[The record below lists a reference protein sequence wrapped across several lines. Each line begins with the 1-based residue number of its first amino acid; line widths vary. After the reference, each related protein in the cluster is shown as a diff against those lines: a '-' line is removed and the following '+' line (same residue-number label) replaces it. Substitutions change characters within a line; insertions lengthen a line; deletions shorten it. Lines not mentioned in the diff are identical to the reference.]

1 MAATARRVGA
11 ALAVAAVFEIAKLAR
26 RDYRAWIALGE
37 GGIAPGARG
46 WLKVTAL
53 RLAASDPTDL
63 SRLPA
68 GTAHPRLRNLPWRT
82 GPRPRVGAHPIPH
95 RQLDQESPAWMV
107 AALDDL
113 FADLFERHAPAVV
126 ERESGYEKHHPALFA
141 DALVAAGASPTGE
154 FAHYHRPQGSMH
166 LHLRPEDARVVIT
179 RGWGELHGLSGKAGL
194 PTSYAMIYAPRDRRE
209 LDVIEAIL
217 AATIEWATT

>member
-1 MAATARRVGA
+1 MAPTTRRLGA
-11 ALAVAAVFEIAKLAR
+11 ALAVAGVLGIAELAR

-53 RLAASDPTDL
+53 RLAAADPTDL
-63 SRLPA
+63 SGLPA
-68 GTAHPRLRNLPWRT
+68 GRAHPRLRDLPWRT

-95 RQLDQESPAWMV
+95 RQLDQESPTSVV
-107 AALDDL
+107 AALDTL
-113 FADLFERHAPAVV
+113 FAAELERHAPAIV
-126 ERESGYEKHHPALFA
+126 ERESGYEKHHPALYA
-141 DALVAAGASPTGE
+141 DALVSRGASSTGE
-154 FAHYHRPQGSMH
+154 IAHYHRPQGSMH
-166 LHLRPEDARVVIT
+166 LHLRPQDARTVIE

-209 LDVIEAIL
+209 LDVIETIL
-217 AATIEWATT
+217 AATIEWATR

>member
-1 MAATARRVGA
+1 MAATTRRLGA
-11 ALAVAAVFEIAKLAR
+11 ALAVAAVLGIAELGR

-53 RLAASDPTDL
+53 RLAAADPIDL

-68 GTAHPRLRNLPWRT
+68 GSAHPRLRNLPWRT

-95 RQLDQESPAWMV
+95 RQLDQESPASMV
-107 AALDDL
+107 ADLDNL
-113 FADLFERHAPAVV
+113 FAALRERHAPAVV

-141 DALVAAGASPTGE
+141 DALQSAGASPTGE
-154 FAHYHRPQGSMH
+154 IAHYHRPQGSMH
-166 LHLRPEDARVVIT
+166 LHLRPEDARVVIA

-194 PTSYAMIYAPRDRRE
+194 PTSYAMIYAPRDRQE
-209 LDVIEAIL
+209 LTVIEAIL
-217 AATIEWATT
+217 TATIEWATT

>member
-1 MAATARRVGA
+1 MAATTRRLGA
-11 ALAVAAVFEIAKLAR
+11 ALAVAAVLGIAGLAR

-53 RLAASDPTDL
+53 RMTAGDPTDL

-68 GTAHPRLRNLPWRT
+68 GSAQPGLRNLPWRT
-82 GPRPRVGAHPIPH
+82 DPRPRVGAHPIPH
-95 RQLDQESPAWMV
+95 RQLDQESPASMV
-107 AALDDL
+107 TALDNLFAALL
-113 FADLFERHAPAVV
+113 ERYAPAVV

-141 DALVAAGASPTGE
+141 DALVSAGASPTGE
-154 FAHYHRPQGSMH
+154 IAHYHRPQGSMH
-166 LHLRPEDARVVIT
+166 LHMRPEDARVVIA

-194 PTSYAMIYAPRDRRE
+194 PRSYAMIYAPRDQEE
-209 LDVIEAIL
+209 LNVIEAIL

>member
-1 MAATARRVGA
+1 MAPTKRRLGA
-11 ALAVAAVFEIAKLAR
+11 ALAAAAVLGIAEFVR

-53 RLAASDPTDL
+53 RLAAADPTDL

-68 GTAHPRLRNLPWRT
+68 GSAHPRLRNLPQRT
-82 GPRPRVGAHPIPH
+82 GPRPRVGTHPVPH
-95 RQLDQESPAWMV
+95 RQLDQESPASVV
-107 AALDDL
+107 AALDNL
-113 FADLFERHAPAVV
+113 FTAMLEQHAPAVV
-126 ERESGYEKHHPALFA
+126 QRESGYEQHHPALFA
-141 DALVAAGASPTGE
+141 DALVSAGASSTGE
-154 FAHYHRPQGSMH
+154 IAHYHRPQGSMH
-166 LHLRPEDARVVIT
+166 LHLRPEDARVVIE

-217 AATIEWATT
+217 AATIDWATT